1 MKDRINEYLLAQIP
15 PRSPFFTELEL
26 EAKRNQVPIMEPDSL
41 ALMLQVMAI
50 AKTSRILEIG
60 AAIGYSALRMCE
72 ALPDATIVTVERD
85 EARFQE
91 AQANITRYGA
101 ADRVELLL
109 GDALLVADKLCQKG
123 PFDAIFIDAAKGQ
136 YEKFF
141 QLFSPVLTEDGVIY
155 TDNVL
160 FKGLALEESEE
171 VQKKARIARK
181 MRAFNAFLN
190 QQSAYTTV
198 TIPLGD
204 GLAITRRKKFG
215 VADHE

>member
-1 MKDRINEYLLAQIP
+1 MKERIHDYLLAQVP
-15 PRSPFFTELEL
+15 PRSPFFTELESV
-26 EAKRNQVPIMEPDSL
+26 AKRDQVPIMEPDSL
-41 ALMLQVMAI
+41 AVMLQVMAI
-50 AKTSRILEIG
+50 AKTKRILEIG
-60 AAIGYSALRMCE
+60 SAIGYSALRMCE
-72 ALPDATIVTVERD
+72 ALPDATIVTIERD
-85 EARFQE
+85 EARFLA
-91 AQANITRYGA
+91 AQANIARYGA
-101 ADRVELLL
+101 DDRVEILL
-109 GDALLVADKLCQKG
+109 GDALLDAEKLCQKG

-141 QLFSPVLTEDGVIY
+141 QLFAPVLTDGGIIY

-181 MRAFNAFLN
+181 MREFNVFLN

-204 GLAITRRKKFG
+204 GLAITRRKQFG
-215 VADHE
+215 VAEHE